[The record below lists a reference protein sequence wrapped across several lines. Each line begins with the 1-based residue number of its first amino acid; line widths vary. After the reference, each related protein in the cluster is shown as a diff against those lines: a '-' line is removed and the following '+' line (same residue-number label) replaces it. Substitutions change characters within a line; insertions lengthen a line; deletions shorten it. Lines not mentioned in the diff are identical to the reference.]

1 MPREVQKIIEIKSS
15 INARTGLMAA
25 FSDDLPGLLV
35 IGKTIQELEEKLP
48 GALREILEAQG
59 NTVTRLELIEPV
71 NESRWDG
78 FPKFRAEANLN
89 QAA

>member
-35 IGKTIQELEEKLP
+35 VGKTIQELEDKLP
-48 GALREILEAQG
+48 GAMREILEAQG
-59 NTVTRLELIEPV
+59 NTVTRGHLRP
-71 NESRWDG
+71 RTA
-78 FPKFRAEANLN
+78 FRFS
-89 QAA
+89 